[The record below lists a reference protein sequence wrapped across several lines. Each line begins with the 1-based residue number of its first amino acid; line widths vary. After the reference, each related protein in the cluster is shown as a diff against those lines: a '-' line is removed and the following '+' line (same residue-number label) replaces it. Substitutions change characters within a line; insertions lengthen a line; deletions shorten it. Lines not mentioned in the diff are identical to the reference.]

1 VDAEEAL
8 RKKQERV
15 RKWKEAKRLKEE
27 EENKKKAASEV
38 DEVEKKKLAIAAA
51 EKEAEELWLKQKEAL
66 EKKKREEEEAAA
78 KNQQNEEEPQLL
90 QQFAAI
96 RKAAAEAA
104 AKEEEA
110 REQSNDTIMTEDQA
124 QDEMDDQNG
133 KKWSLEDDSESD
145 EDVDMDLE
153 DNTTTQTEIEAE
165 RTFKPLQKPLI
176 DVNKEEEEDSILIKP
191 KKTFL
196 MSNKSTKPKN
206 AMRMGFG
213 LGKSMLTMKKTT
225 ASNGTTTAVKKEV
238 EKEKM
243 ETPEPVDTVMEDSED
258 IDPLEAYMLDVH
270 AETKKINEEDKKRMV
285 QMNKTVNGINKRR
298 GSIVEDDED
307 IAPAKNNNAEDDEDI
322 GSDPEDILA

>member
-1 VDAEEAL
+1 M
-8 RKKQERV
+8 
-15 RKWKEAKRLKEE
+15 KEE
-27 EENKKKAASEV
+27 EENKKKAAASEV
-38 DEVEKKKLAIAAA
+38 DEAEKKKLAIAAA
-51 EKEAEELWLKQKEAL
+51 EKEAEELRLKQE
-66 EKKKREEEEAAA
+66 EKKKRKEAEEAA
-78 KNQQNEEEPQLL
+78 KNQQSQEEPQLL

-104 AKEEEA
+104 AKEQ
-110 REQSNDTIMTEDQA
+110 EQEGSKDTVMTEDQT
-124 QDEMDDQNG
+124 QEEINDHNG

-145 EDVDMDLE
+145 EDVEMDLE
-153 DNTTTQTEIEAE
+153 DNNDSQTETE
-165 RTFKPLQKPLI
+165 TFKPLQKSLTN
-176 DVNKEEEEDSILIKP
+176 VNKDEEEDSILIKP
-191 KKTFL
+191 KKAFL

-213 LGKSMLTMKKTT
+213 LGKSMLTMKKPTE
-225 ASNGTTTAVKKEV
+225 SNGILKKQV

-243 ETPEPVDTVMEDSED
+243 ATPEPVDTVMEGSDD

-285 QMNKTVNGINKRR
+285 QMNKAANGNKRR

-307 IAPAKNNNAEDDEDI
+307 STPVNHKNTEDDEDI

>member
-1 VDAEEAL
+1 
-8 RKKQERV
+8 
-15 RKWKEAKRLKEE
+15 LKEE
-27 EENKKKAASEV
+27 EENKKKAAASEV
-38 DEVEKKKLAIAAA
+38 DEAEKKKLAIAAA
-51 EKEAEELWLKQKEAL
+51 EKEAEELRLKQKEAL
-66 EKKKREEEEAAA
+66 EKKKREEEEAA
-78 KNQQNEEEPQLL
+78 KNQQSQEEPQLL

-104 AKEEEA
+104 AKEEEEA
-110 REQSNDTIMTEDQA
+110 KEQVNDTTMEEVQVQNET
-124 QDEMDDQNG
+124 DEKNG

-153 DNTTTQTEIEAE
+153 DNTTSQTETE
-165 RTFKPLQKPLI
+165 FKPLQKPLTA
-176 DVNKEEEEDSILIKP
+176 VNKEEEEDSILIKP

-213 LGKSMLTMKKTT
+213 LGKSMLTMKKP
-225 ASNGTTTAVKKEV
+225 ADSNGTTSIKKSV
-238 EKEKM
+238 EKV

-270 AETKKINEEDKKRMV
+270 AETKKINEQDKKRMV
-285 QMNKTVNGINKRR
+285 QMNKTANGNKRR

-307 IAPAKNNNAEDDEDI
+307 VTPSKNNNADDDEDI